1 MEVNTV
7 LVLGVVVIG
16 FAAVARR
23 IDTTPISGPM
33 VFVAVGL
40 LLGSR
45 GLGWLES
52 DVSNATITGLVEA
65 TLAVVL
71 FSDAARID
79 LRNLRRHWAL
89 PGLLLAVGLPLAMV
103 FGALLSMVLFGGLGW
118 EAALL
123 VGVMLAPTDAA
134 LGQAVVTDRSIPVY
148 VRQGLNVESGLNDG
162 LAFPVFEAA
171 VTLALVGFLDTG
183 LSGALTDLLEKV
195 ALGALAGIV
204 VGATCGSLLSRAR
217 RSGWTGR
224 HWHGIATLGVAAA
237 AYGLAEALGGN
248 PFIATFAAGLAYR
261 PSVDLPMADDVS
273 HDVAELLTMLAFV
286 VFGSAVLG
294 PNLDAVGWRT
304 LLYAVLSLTV
314 VRGLAVAISLLAMR
328 VRPATVA
335 FIGWFGPRG
344 IASVLYAFLLLE
356 SAGTLPATQDVVD
369 VVMVTVALSVLLHG
383 MTASSL
389 ARAYGRWYSSMEEE
403 HEEMVESTAVHEH
416 DLGRCSDA
424 AGRAASSAATRPEGG
439 P

>member
-1 MEVNTV
+1 
-7 LVLGVVVIG
+7 
-16 FAAVARR
+16 
-23 IDTTPISGPM
+23 
-33 VFVAVGL
+33 
-40 LLGSR
+40 
-45 GLGWLES
+45 
-52 DVSNATITGLVEA
+52 
-65 TLAVVL
+65 
-71 FSDAARID
+71 
-79 LRNLRRHWAL
+79 
-89 PGLLLAVGLPLAMV
+89 
-103 FGALLSMVLFGGLGW
+103 
-118 EAALL
+118 
-123 VGVMLAPTDAA
+123 
-134 LGQAVVTDRSIPVY
+134 
-148 VRQGLNVESGLNDG
+148 VESGLNDG

>member
-1 MEVNTV
+1 MDNTV
-7 LVLGVVVIG
+7 LVLGLVVIG

-33 VFVAVGL
+33 VFVTIGL
-40 LLGSR
+40 LLGSQ

-52 DVSNATITGLVEA
+52 DLSNATITGLVEA

-103 FGALLSMVLFGGLGW
+103 FGALLSMALFGDLGW
-118 EAALL
+118 QAALL

-171 VTLALVGFLDTG
+171 VTLALVGYLDTG
-183 LSGALTDLLEKV
+183 LGGALADLLEKV
-195 ALGALAGIV
+195 VLGAAAGGV
-204 VGATCGSLLSRAR
+204 VGAASGPLLSRAR
-217 RSGWTGR
+217 RAGWTGR

-237 AYGLAEALGGN
+237 AYGLAEAIGGN
-248 PFIATFAAGLAYR
+248 AFIATFAAGLAYR

-273 HDVAELLTMLAFV
+273 HDASEVLTMLAFV
-286 VFGSAVLG
+286 VFGSTVLG
-294 PNLDAVGWRT
+294 PNLDVIGWRT

-314 VRGLAVAISLLAMR
+314 VRGLAVAIALLPMR
-328 VRPATVA
+328 VRPATMA

-356 SAGTLPATQDVVD
+356 SAGTLPASEGVVD

-383 MTASSL
+383 MTASPL
-389 ARAYGRWYSSMEEE
+389 ARAYGRWYSSMERE

-424 AGRAASSAATRPEGG
+424 AGRAASSASTLREGG